1 MTLEIVHTCP
11 ACTIFMEIKR
21 RTNGVQSERHSISG
35 LEDMLI
41 SLSASLITILVQ
53 KSDIHIYSLALLEK
67 EVFFVGLL
75 EE

>member
-11 ACTIFMEIKR
+11 ARNIFMEIKR

-35 LEDMLI
+35 LEGMLI